1 MSHTPV
7 QDAGGVMLNNV
18 TVAAIK
24 GVTFSSPST
33 YLFAWGTNS
42 TFANQETARLAFL
55 TAIATV
61 PS

>member
-1 MSHTPV
+1 
-7 QDAGGVMLNNV
+7 MLNNV